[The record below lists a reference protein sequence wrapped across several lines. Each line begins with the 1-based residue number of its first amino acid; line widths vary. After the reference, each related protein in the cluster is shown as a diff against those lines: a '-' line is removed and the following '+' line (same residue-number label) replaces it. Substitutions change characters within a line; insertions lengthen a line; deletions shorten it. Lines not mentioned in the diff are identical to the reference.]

1 MKWVKVAEWLNLFV
15 KKYLIDVATSASLKA
30 LGLAG
35 GFWTWLVGLA
45 IKLGWKKANKEIQ
58 SQARLADRTKTDTE
72 IREEYAQ
79 KIEEGASEEELIES
93 EESILNGGRTRK
105 R

>member
-1 MKWVKVAEWLNLFV
+1 MKWAKVAERLNLFV

-35 GFWTWLVGLA
+35 GFWAWIVGLA
-45 IKLGWKKANKEIQ
+45 LKLGWKKADKEIQ
-58 SQARLADRTKTDTE
+58 SQARLADRTQSDKE
-72 IREEYAQ
+72 IREEYQ
-79 KIEEGASEEELIES
+79 DKIKEGASEEELIES

>member
-1 MKWVKVAEWLNLFV
+1 MWEKLSKFLNSV
-15 KKYLIDVATSASLKA
+15 MQSQGISWITSLALKA

-45 IKLGWKKANKEIQ
+45 VKLGWKKADKEIQ
-58 SQARLADRTKTDTE
+58 SQARLADRTQSDKE
-72 IREEYAQ
+72 IREEYQ
-79 KIEEGASEEELIES
+79 NKIEGGASEEELIES
-93 EESILNGGRTRK
+93 ELDILNGGRK

>member
-1 MKWVKVAEWLNLFV
+1 MKWAKLADWLNYFV
-15 KKYLIDVATSASLKA
+15 KKYLIDVATSSVLKA

-45 IKLGWKKANKEIQ
+45 VKLGWKKADKEIQ
-58 SQARLADRTKTDTE
+58 SQARLADRTQSDKE
-72 IREEYAQ
+72 IREEYLN
-79 KIEEGASEEELIES
+79 KIKEGASEEELIKSES
-93 EESILNGGRTRK
+93 DILNGGRK

>member
-1 MKWVKVAEWLNLFV
+1 MKWAKVASWFNYFF
-15 KKYLIDVATSASLKA
+15 KKYGIDMVTSAVLKA
-30 LGLAG
+30 LGFAG

-45 IKLGWKKANKEIQ
+45 VKLGWKKADKEIQ
-58 SQARLADRTKTDTE
+58 SQARLADRTQSDKE
-72 IREEYAQ
+72 IREEYME

-93 EESILNGGRTRK
+93 ELDILNGGRK